1 MGIGG
6 WANPQP
12 LTPNPHLFMPVSVVI
27 ITGVSGSGMSSAL
40 KAFEDLH
47 YFAIDNLPVQ
57 LIPTFVKL
65 CDESTEID
73 RTAFVV
79 DVRSREFLSLFPRI
93 HKELKA
99 RGVGVTVLF
108 LEADDEV
115 LLRRYSETRR
125 PHPLPDQNVPH
136 ALRQERELLSEIR
149 DLADHVI
156 DTSEHT
162 VHTLRDVINDR
173 FAEKSGAHDLSLT
186 ISSFGFRHGSPRG
199 LDMLF
204 DVRFLPNPHF
214 VPELRPLTG
223 RDHAVVEY
231 LQSESEVEDTIAR
244 FVGLLAYLL
253 PKFQRERKSY
263 LTVGVGCTGGRH
275 RSVMV
280 AEAINNRL
288 NELGYKS
295 KVVHRD
301 IEKDEQKYT
310 A

>member
-1 MGIGG
+1 
-6 WANPQP
+6 
-12 LTPNPHLFMPVSVVI
+12 MPVSVVI

-40 KAFEDLH
+40 KAFEDLG
-47 YFAIDNLPVQ
+47 YFAIDNLPAQ

-65 CDESTEID
+65 CDDSSEID

-79 DVRSREFLSLFPRI
+79 DVRSREFLSLFPRM
-93 HKELKA
+93 HEELKEK
-99 RGVGVTVLF
+99 GVDVTVLF

-125 PHPLPDQNVPH
+125 PHPLPDQNVLQ
-136 ALRQERELLSEIR
+136 AIRQERELLSEIR

-162 VHTLRDVINDR
+162 VHTLRDVIKDH
-173 FAEKSGAHDLSLT
+173 FAEKSGAHELNVT

-199 LDMLF
+199 LDMMF

-214 VPELRPLTG
+214 VAELRPLTG
-223 RDHAVVEY
+223 RDPAVIQY
-231 LQSESEVEDTIAR
+231 LQSGSEVEDTIAR
-244 FVGLLAYLL
+244 FVDLLTYLL
-253 PKFQRERKSY
+253 PRFQREGKSY

-280 AEAINNRL
+280 AEAINKQL
-288 NELGYKS
+288 NELGYKT

-301 IEKDEQKYT
+301 AHKDEERYKS
-310 A
+310 

>member
-1 MGIGG
+1 MS
-6 WANPQP
+6 A
-12 LTPNPHLFMPVSVVI
+12 SVVI

-40 KAFEDLH
+40 KDFEDLG
-47 YFAIDNLPVQ
+47 YFAIDNLPAQ
-57 LIPTFVKL
+57 LIPTFVRL
-65 CDESTEID
+65 CDESREIE

-79 DVRSREFLSLFPRI
+79 DVRSGEFLNVFPRI
-93 HKELKA
+93 HRELKEK
-99 RGVGVTVLF
+99 GVNVTVIF

-125 PHPLPDQNVPH
+125 PHPLPDQDVRQ
-136 ALRQERELLSEIR
+136 AIRQERELLSDIR

-162 VHTLRDVINDR
+162 VHTLRDVIKDR
-173 FAEKSGAHDLSLT
+173 FAEKGGAHDLNVTL
-186 ISSFGFRHGSPRG
+186 SSFGFRHGAPRG
-199 LDMLF
+199 LDLMF

-214 VPELRPLTG
+214 IPELRALTG
-223 RDHAVVEY
+223 RDAGVIEY

-244 FVGLLAYLL
+244 FVDLLAYLL
-253 PKFQRERKSY
+253 PRFRREGKSY

-280 AEAINNRL
+280 TEAINSRL
-288 NELGYKS
+288 VELGYQS

-301 IEKDEQKYT
+301 IGKDDERYKT
-310 A
+310 

>member
-1 MGIGG
+1 
-6 WANPQP
+6 
-12 LTPNPHLFMPVSVVI
+12 MPVPVII

-40 KAFEDLH
+40 KDFEDLG
-47 YFAIDNLPVQ
+47 YFAIDNLPAQ

-65 CDESTEID
+65 CDDSSEID
-73 RTAFVV
+73 RIAFVV
-79 DVRSREFLSLFPRI
+79 DVRSREFLSLFPRM
-93 HKELKA
+93 HEELEE
-99 RGVGVTVLF
+99 RGVDVRVLF

-125 PHPLPDQNVPH
+125 PHPLPDQNVCQ
-136 ALRQERELLSEIR
+136 AIRQERELLSEIR

-162 VHTLRDVINDR
+162 VHSLRDVIKDH
-173 FAEKSGAHDLSLT
+173 FAEQGDAHELNVT
-186 ISSFGFRHGSPRG
+186 ISSFGFRHGAPRG
-199 LDMLF
+199 LDMMF

-214 VPELRPLTG
+214 VAELRPLTG
-223 RDHAVVEY
+223 RDSPVIEY

-244 FVGLLAYLL
+244 FADLLAYLL
-253 PKFQRERKSY
+253 PRFQREGKSY

-280 AEAINNRL
+280 AESINKRL

-295 KVVHRD
+295 RVVHRD
-301 IEKDEQKYT
+301 ILKDEDRYKSI
-310 A
+310 

>member
-1 MGIGG
+1 
-6 WANPQP
+6 
-12 LTPNPHLFMPVSVVI
+12 MPVSVVI

-40 KAFEDLH
+40 KDFEDLG
-47 YFAIDNLPVQ
+47 YFAIDNLPAQ

-65 CDESTEID
+65 CDDSREID

-93 HKELKA
+93 HEELREK
-99 RGVGVTVLF
+99 GVDVTVLY
-108 LEADDEV
+108 LEADNEV

-125 PHPLPDQNVPH
+125 PHPLPDQNVLE
-136 ALRQERELLSEIR
+136 AIRQERELLKEIR

-162 VHTLRDVINDR
+162 VHTLRDVIKDR
-173 FAEKSGAHDLSLT
+173 FAEKSGAHELNVT
-186 ISSFGFRHGSPRG
+186 ISSFGFRHGTPRG
-199 LDMLF
+199 LDMVF

-214 VPELRPLTG
+214 IAELRPLTG
-223 RDHAVVEY
+223 RDPEVIQY
-231 LQSESEVEDTIAR
+231 LQSESEVVDTIAR
-244 FVGLLAYLL
+244 LVDLLAYLL
-253 PKFQRERKSY
+253 PRFQREGKSY

-280 AEAINNRL
+280 AEAISARL
-288 NELGYKS
+288 NALGYNS

-301 IEKDEQKYT
+301 IVKDEQRYK
-310 A
+310 ADG